1 MSVPAPNP
9 SPVPRF
15 GEPTRRIVATVC
27 WVAVVAVIVQSAA
40 NLADFA
46 FFDGDIKALNADE
59 EQNAFAWAS
68 SVSTFAAGF
77 FLLLPAVAAEAL
89 DRMTVALVS
98 AIMFFSL
105 DDAIALHER
114 LADRSVEIVDL
125 EITVERI
132 AWPILYLPAL
142 VLVFVMLL
150 RMARASS
157 YPIATLIK
165 AGLALLVA
173 AIFAETTSAFYIGD
187 ADLGTWRDVLEVTFE
202 EGAELAGWILIAA
215 ALAARAYL
223 LAEWPE

>member
-9 SPVPRF
+9 SPVPCF
-15 GEPTRRIVATVC
+15 GDPTRRIVATVC

-77 FLLLPAVAAEAL
+77 FLLLPAVAAETL

-157 YPIATLIK
+157 EPIATLIK

-187 ADLGTWRDVLEVTFE
+187 ADVGTWRDVLEVTFE
-202 EGAELAGWILIAA
+202 EGAELAGWILIAG